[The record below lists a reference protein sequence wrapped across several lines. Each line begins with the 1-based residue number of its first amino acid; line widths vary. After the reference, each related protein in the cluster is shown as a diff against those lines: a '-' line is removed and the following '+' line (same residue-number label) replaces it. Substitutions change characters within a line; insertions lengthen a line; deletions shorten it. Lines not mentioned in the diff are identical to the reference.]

1 MHARVATYSAGT
13 DSRHLATSV
22 EGATRSLVLV
32 HRDDGSILS
41 IAFFDD
47 EEAAARGDAET
58 GPTARPTA
66 VVVYAVANDR
76 VRPERQARCARV
88 STHEGHPMRDV
99 SPSPLVGLEGLA
111 GLTMLIDR
119 RSGKGL
125 GILLFESEAALEQ
138 GHEFVSAARPGTAG
152 QTSAIEFYDV
162 AFLSG

>member
-1 MHARVATYSAGT
+1 L
-13 DSRHLATSV
+13 LATPV

-32 HRDDGSILS
+32 HRDDGSFLS

-47 EEAAARGDAET
+47 DEAARGDAET
-58 GPTARPTA
+58 DPTARPSA
-66 VVVYAVANDR
+66 VDVYAVANDR
-76 VRPERQARCARV
+76 LRPERQARCARV

-138 GHEFVSAARPGTAG
+138 GHEFVSAASPGTAG
-152 QTSAIEFYDV
+152 QTSAVEFYDV
-162 AFLSG
+162 AFLSS